1 MKSCGK
7 VFARALLACAVAVSP
22 ASVLAADAG
31 WPTKPIRVVVPFA
44 AGGGTDN
51 IARALGLKLTETFG
65 QQFIIDNRAGAGGT
79 IGAEVVARANPDGY
93 TLSMVSA
100 SYSANPALYKLPYD
114 PVKGITPINLLAV
127 GPLVLIGNPKVQA
140 SNLKEL
146 ITAAR
151 AKPNSLTYGSTGVGS
166 LAHLVGAMFNQ
177 MSGTEMLHVPYKG
190 VAPALVDM
198 LGGNL
203 NLGYYTA
210 VAVVPHV
217 KAGRLRAYGVTTEK
231 RIDALPGVP
240 AIGEIVSGYNAEHWY
255 GLWGPR
261 GIPRDIV
268 TRINQAVNKA
278 LDVPDIRDR
287 IVADGFVP
295 TQSTPEDFGTRL
307 ARDVARWQ
315 EVVKRA
321 NIKIDTHG

>member
-7 VFARALLACAVAVSP
+7 VFAGTLLACAVAVSP

-190 VAPALVDM
+190 APPAMLDLLAGQVALTFA
-198 LGGNL
+198 
-203 NLGYYTA
+203 TA
-210 VAVVPHV
+210 PSAVPYV
-217 KAGRLRAYGVTTEK
+217 KSGRLRALGVSTVQ
-231 RIDALPGVP
+231 RISALPAVPTIAEAGVP
-240 AIGEIVSGYNAEHWY
+240 GFEAAGWNGLVGPAGMPQPVAEK
-255 GLWGPR
+255 LAVA
-261 GIPRDIV
+261 V
-268 TRINQAVNKA
+268 TRIVKEPTMANF
-278 LDVPDIRDR
+278 LRDQG
-287 IVADGFVP
+287 ADP
-295 TQSTPEDFGTRL
+295 ATMTPQEFG
-307 ARDVARWQ
+307 AYIKSEMAKWSK
-315 EVVKRA
+315 VVKISGA
-321 NIKIDTHG
+321 KID